1 MIGRLLAHSKA
12 MAAVVMTAAM
22 SACGVGT
29 GGSHDADSLLNP
41 TCFADSLSLR
51 YGTQWGAAQNINIAM
66 LPESESSRFDKKAYM
81 AGLRNALKAGLT
93 TPSALE
99 GLSEGVSIGEQLD
112 SYDAIGIYLR
122 RDVVAS
128 AFSNHFRGDTLSQ
141 EDFVAYQSAYDVK
154 VSVVQNLILEKLR
167 HDRREQLMM
176 NQKMERDNVVSAR
189 SFVEKLTSADSTV
202 VKCDSGLLY
211 KILRDGGGKKAA
223 KGSTV
228 RLVYC
233 ISGLDGRV
241 IDSSRGEPV
250 EIPLD
255 ESLIPGLFEGLRL
268 MSEGGKARFYIPYYL
283 GFGRDNTSVRPG
295 EMIIVEI
302 ELVEVL

>member
-1 MIGRLLAHSKA
+1 MINRLLVYGKA

-22 SACGVGT
+22 SACG
-29 GGSHDADSLLNP
+29 GGSGASHDADSLSIP
-41 TCFADSLSLR
+41 TCFADSLSLC
-51 YGTQWGAAQNINIAM
+51 YGTQWGATQNVNIAM
-66 LPESESSRFDKKAYM
+66 LPESESSKFDKKAYL

-122 RDVVAS
+122 RDIVAS
-128 AFSNHFRGDTLSQ
+128 AFSEHLSGDTLSP
-141 EDFVAYQSAYDVK
+141 EELVAYQDAYDVK
-154 VSVVQNLILEKLR
+154 MSAVQNLILEKLR

-176 NQKMERDNVVSAR
+176 HQKIEKGNVESAR
-189 SFVEKLTSADSTV
+189 AFVEKLTSSDSTI

-211 KILRDGGGKKAA
+211 KMLRKGGGKKAA

-228 RLVYC
+228 RLIYG

-241 IDSSRGEPV
+241 IDSSRGESV
-250 EIPLD
+250 EIPID
-255 ESLIPGLFEGLRL
+255 DSLIPGLLEGLRL
-268 MSEGGKARFYIPYYL
+268 MSEGGKAKFYIPYYL